1 MKAERGSKRISS
13 LSICEIVGT
22 RNARVLAELQFPF
35 KLSAIDN
42 SRIVSLSAKVACFY
56 RIDDWSIAS
65 NGQCF

>member
-42 SRIVSLSAKVACFY
+42 SRVVSLSAKVACFY
-56 RIDDWSIAS
+56 
-65 NGQCF
+65 